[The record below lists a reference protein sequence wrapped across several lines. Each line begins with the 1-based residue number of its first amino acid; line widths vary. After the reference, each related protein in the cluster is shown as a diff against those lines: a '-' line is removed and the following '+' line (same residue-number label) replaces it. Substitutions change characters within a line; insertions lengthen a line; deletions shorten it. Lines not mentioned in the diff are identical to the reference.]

1 MVVTLHKIS
10 SPGWTREFPDLPSAV
25 VELRKHVCSGCLSGE
40 PEEGEPPLD
49 LFVDGVAIEC
59 HDALSLLNTS
69 CGYEFSLEGDHGLW
83 PEEE

>member
-1 MVVTLHKIS
+1 MAVVLNKIS

-25 VELRKHVCSGCLSGE
+25 VELRKHVCRGCLSGA

-49 LFVDGVAIEC
+49 RVEDGILVEC
-59 HDALSLLNTS
+59 HDAISLLNTS

-83 PEEE
+83 TDD